1 LFFPFTERKEQ
12 QNEFT
17 TKMLKERMLVP
28 KKIIIEYFI
37 LIIGLGIFGKMMYAI
52 VDIETTG
59 GYAAANGIT
68 EISVFVHDGTRVVRH
83 FETLINPG
91 QIIPRYITAL
101 TGIDNAM
108 TEGAPTFEEIAPV
121 LFDILREAV
130 FVAHNVNFDYSF
142 VKHQLK
148 ENGFELS
155 EKKLCTVRLGRKVF
169 PGLPSYSLG
178 NLCRSLNIKIEN
190 RHRAGGDAKATVQL
204 FEYLLAN
211 GADVHIAQMLKKTS
225 SEQWLP
231 LHLDKKEIEKI
242 PGLPGVYYFHDS
254 KDKIVYVGK
263 AINLKKRV
271 SSHFTQN
278 DAGRKRQNF
287 VRDVH
292 KITYK
297 ECAGELEAIVLESV
311 EIRRLWPRYNQSQK
325 QPVQK
330 FGLYLFEDSR
340 GYLRLAIDKKKKHLQ
355 ALYSFNLLHEGLVM
369 MGKMMEEFGLNA
381 RLCFIDKTP
390 FTKDEMKL
398 LDTPAV
404 YNVKVKRALA
414 ALDKQLPTF
423 AVMDNGIEE
432 NKRLCLLVERGSF
445 WGMGHLP
452 SAVSITSCDELKT
465 FLNPYADNDYIR
477 NSIYSFVETYPN
489 KKVQFT

>member
-1 LFFPFTERKEQ
+1 
-12 QNEFT
+12 
-17 TKMLKERMLVP
+17 
-28 KKIIIEYFI
+28 
-37 LIIGLGIFGKMMYAI
+37 MYAI

-68 EISVFVHDGTRVVRH
+68 EISVFVHDGERVVKH
-83 FETLINPG
+83 FETLINP
-91 QIIPRYITAL
+91 QQNIPRYITAL

-108 TEGAPTFEEIAPV
+108 VASAPSFDEVAATLYEI
-121 LFDILREAV
+121 LNDEI

-148 ENGFELS
+148 ECGYELTA
-155 EKKLCTVRLGRKVF
+155 KKLCTVRLGRKVF
-169 PGLPSYSLG
+169 AGLPSYSLG

-204 FEYLLAN
+204 LEHLLAN
-211 GADVHIAQMLKKTS
+211 GAETHIAQMLKKTS

-231 LHLDKKEIEKI
+231 LHLDKKEISKI
-242 PGLPGVYYFHDS
+242 PSNPGVYYFHNN
-254 KDKIVYVGK
+254 KGKIIYVCK

-292 KITYK
+292 RVTYK
-297 ECAGELEAIVLESV
+297 ECAGELEAIVLESI

-325 QPVQK
+325 QPAQK
-330 FGLYLFEDSR
+330 FGLYMFEDNR

-369 MGKMMEEFGLNA
+369 LEKMKNEFELNA
-381 RLCFIDKTP
+381 KLCFIDKTP
-390 FTKDEMKL
+390 FTKDDLELVDEAEK
-398 LDTPAV
+398 
-404 YNVKVKRALA
+404 YNSKVKKALA

-423 AVMDNGIEE
+423 AVMDDGLNE
-432 NKRLCLLVERGSF
+432 NEKLCLLIERGSF

-452 SAVSITSCDELKT
+452 SPATITSSDELKM
-465 FLNPYADNDYIR
+465 LLEPYTDNDYIR
-477 NSIYSFVETYPN
+477 NSIYSYVEINPG
-489 KKVQFT
+489 KKIVFD